1 MDAGTI
7 ALVAGRQGKIEADIG
22 GSSYVGI
29 GGGARVIGN
38 KVDIRASNTVRGES
52 ALSAYSV
59 KLVGA
64 DVSKHDVKIRPQSVI
79 EVSGAR
85 GRRHHRHGRRDGGAG
100 QGNYGTPGMLD
111 MVATNDIIYTQRN
124 KITGVA
130 GFTVTLST
138 NHLSTDGALAQVK
151 INGAFVR
158 NTFGD
163 VTLAANTR
171 GVTTTISDMLIIS
184 VASASKTD
192 SNNDLTV
199 RNSIQIDNSSIE
211 GDNILALAGNS
222 KVSDPLSTGYL
233 LANDN
238 VSFTMVGVAQI
249 PLVNSG
255 AKARQINT
263 ILIDG
268 VATNGSLIK
277 AQRNV
282 RLETNPSMLDQ
293 AKVNGSVQVIGLNLN
308 PTVKLAA
315 GVVDKAS
322 SKVATSSATRII
334 AGVNNAANVFVIPAE
349 LLKALAQA
357 GVLVPPTQANPTVSF
372 DPNSPAV
379 KAILEKLLGA
389 NSTSLNGAGGTVNI
403 DVRYELTAFRAQDIE
418 VNVTTGMII
427 KKGNDYYYY
436 DSLDSRNLNLATENY
451 GNSYWKKNPPLADAG
466 RQGRRAG
473 LGLRQLRGRQGGQH
487 LLRAEDGGPGPAAVL
502 RYASQQNIISQQI
515 RTLTKMQSEHA
526 SDPQAVARYQA
537 NIAALQQQLKSLQLT
552 DSKGRYLDSFYTFY
566 VDIPNLYASGGSVYV
581 SAADTSGV
589 KTAAS
594 TRAPTHRSTSSTILR
609 C

>member
-1 MDAGTI
+1 
-7 ALVAGRQGKIEADIG
+7 
-22 GSSYVGI
+22 
-29 GGGARVIGN
+29 
-38 KVDIRASNTVRGES
+38 
-52 ALSAYSV
+52 
-59 KLVGA
+59 
-64 DVSKHDVKIRPQSVI
+64 
-79 EVSGAR
+79 
-85 GRRHHRHGRRDGGAG
+85 
-100 QGNYGTPGMLD
+100 MLD

-308 PTVKLAA
+308 PTVKLAD

-322 SKVATSSATRII
+322 SKVATSSPRA
-334 AGVNNAANVFVIPAE
+334 
-349 LLKALAQA
+349 
-357 GVLVPPTQANPTVSF
+357 S
-372 DPNSPAV
+372 SPA
-379 KAILEKLLGA
+379 
-389 NSTSLNGAGGTVNI
+389 
-403 DVRYELTAFRAQDIE
+403 
-418 VNVTTGMII
+418 
-427 KKGNDYYYY
+427 
-436 DSLDSRNLNLATENY
+436 
-451 GNSYWKKNPPLADAG
+451 
-466 RQGRRAG
+466 
-473 LGLRQLRGRQGGQH
+473 
-487 LLRAEDGGPGPAAVL
+487 
-502 RYASQQNIISQQI
+502 
-515 RTLTKMQSEHA
+515 
-526 SDPQAVARYQA
+526 
-537 NIAALQQQLKSLQLT
+537 
-552 DSKGRYLDSFYTFY
+552 
-566 VDIPNLYASGGSVYV
+566 
-581 SAADTSGV
+581 
-589 KTAAS
+589 
-594 TRAPTHRSTSSTILR
+594 
-609 C
+609 